1 MCSYC
6 GCLAITVMEGL
17 SREHDEIIEAAGALR
32 RATEADD
39 AEAVRSAAAT
49 LGRLLAPHT
58 EGEERGIFH
67 ELRAVPEFTTHVDDL
82 CAEHDVLDAE
92 LERIQAG
99 DRSGV
104 AAFLRRLRL
113 HIDREEDGLFPAAAI
128 ALDAQAW
135 DRIDAV
141 PVGAASL

>member
-6 GCLAITVMEGL
+6 GCLAITVMEAL
-17 SREHDEIIEAAGALR
+17 SREHDQIIEAAGVLR
-32 RATEADD
+32 RAADAGD
-39 AEAVRSAAAT
+39 AFGVLSAADA
-49 LGRLLAPHT
+49 LSALLAPHT
-58 EGEERGIFH
+58 EGEERGIFR

-82 CAEHDVLDAE
+82 CAEHDELDAE
-92 LERIQAG
+92 LAGIMAG
-99 DRSGV
+99 DSTLV

-128 ALDAQAW
+128 ALDGQAW

-141 PVGAASL
+141 PVGA